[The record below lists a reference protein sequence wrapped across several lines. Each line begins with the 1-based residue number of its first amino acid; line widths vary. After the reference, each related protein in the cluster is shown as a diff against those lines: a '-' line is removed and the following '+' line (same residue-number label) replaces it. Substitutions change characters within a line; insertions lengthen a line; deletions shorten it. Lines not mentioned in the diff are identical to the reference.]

1 MGWMLVLMI
10 WFVYPVA
17 ATIAIVVLGI
27 LNAKYKSEIGE
38 LQEEKRAWEGGKEGC
53 AGLSDVGRKEKAVM
67 PSVMKPERVAL
78 PVFEP
83 AGMGMTETKE
93 PETVSPVTVSPVR
106 ECKKR
111 PLHPGLAPLVI
122 GVIFVV
128 IAGLIFATTNWY
140 LIPDLCKVVMVLGF
154 AVLFFFASRVAERKL
169 KIERT
174 GRAFYILGSIFLF
187 LTVLAMGYFKVLGPG
202 FVLEGNGRWWVLWAG
217 SVVTETA
224 FLLGFRKYKERVFT
238 WVYLAGLT
246 VSVTFL
252 MAALGSYGAGFA
264 DGMLCYAF
272 VLLLAGWM
280 DGRDKEREKAV
291 SGFLPEHVLG
301 VWKLFAAVNFALFAG
316 LRVPGVLMGFY
327 SVCGGS
333 WLEVYRI
340 TLWDIFCTGLMAAGM
355 AILALEYPKQR
366 GCKILYRLMAAVS
379 LQYTAMGI
387 PSAIG
392 ISSATGVPSAMGLS
406 SVMEYRYLLAAALHG
421 GWFALAGKNRNRL
434 WTEAGDIVTTVAVA
448 GNTGILM
455 FAAMRMT
462 VLSAQFTASAA
473 ILVFA
478 GVMVSW
484 SRKYP
489 GMRRVI
495 LYLLGMLTVTGY
507 GICIC
512 AGMPEVRYNYL
523 LFGYL
528 VVAAIWDIAK
538 KDCFWP
544 DILLIG
550 SVPQVVSVFLPIKP
564 APFFLFLALYL
575 FIKTWGQ
582 EGKMGRF
589 LCKASCICSLAGIYM
604 ELYWRLPNRVL
615 AMFAVAALLAAEYLV
630 AGNRD
635 GQWKKDGFWNVT
647 GGAVFVALMVEF
659 YGSSGVSIG
668 YLPVCLGLFILIYG
682 KLYLENST
690 FAHLPMAV
698 AMLPLPWHLASV
710 YDVTDGQILG
720 GTAVAV
726 LVSGILFRLAGP
738 VHVAD
743 EEGKNTLRVDWY
755 HILIGPVLVILSGIG
770 GREWES
776 LYTLLLVLYVLQFA
790 MNAPLKKPAV
800 TAAMALGIWFWWRQ
814 PFIPVPE
821 IVSLESS
828 LLPVAAAA
836 AVLSKVWGD
845 GRKVRGVRT
854 AIHAGCLALLA
865 VAAFASGEVWDA
877 LMLEFICLLTFL
889 AAGKAE
895 NRFWKNLSG
904 SILVLV
910 VLYMTKG
917 FWLSLSWWVY
927 LLAAGIGLIAFAAW
941 NEMNKKE

>member
-1 MGWMLVLMI
+1 MLVLFI

-27 LNAKYKSEIGE
+27 LNAKYKSEIRE
-38 LQEEKRAWEGGKEGC
+38 LKEEKDAMPP
-53 AGLSDVGRKEKAVM
+53 VM
-67 PSVMKPERVAL
+67 RPERVAL
-78 PVFEP
+78 PVFESAGTLETEKLETVAP
-83 AGMGMTETKE
+83 EAGMPEAGASETGT
-93 PETVSPVTVSPVR
+93 PEAERPVTGSPIR
-106 ECKKR
+106 ERKKR
-111 PLHPGLAPLVI
+111 QLHPGLASLVI
-122 GVIFVV
+122 GVVFVV

-140 LIPDLCKVVMVLGF
+140 LIPDLCKVAMVFGG
-154 AVLFFFASRVAERKL
+154 AVLFFFASRVAERRL

-187 LTVLAMGYFKVLGPG
+187 LTVLAIGYFKVLGPG
-202 FVLEGNGRWWVLWAG
+202 FVLEGSGRWWVLWAG
-217 SVVTETA
+217 SVVTESA
-224 FLLGFRKYKERVFT
+224 FLLGFHKYKERVFT

-246 VSVTFL
+246 VSMTFL
-252 MAALGSYGAGFA
+252 MAALRNYGAGFI
-264 DGMLCYAF
+264 DGMLCYGV
-272 VLLLAGWM
+272 VLLLVGWM
-280 DGRDKEREKAV
+280 DGRDKKKEKDG
-291 SGFLPEHVLG
+291 SGFLPEHVSAAWN
-301 VWKLFAAVNFALFAG
+301 VFAAVNFALFAG

-355 AILALEYPKQR
+355 AVLALIYPERR
-366 GCKILYRLMAAVS
+366 GGKILYRLMVAVS
-379 LQYTAMGI
+379 LQYAAMGI
-387 PSAIG
+387 LAELG
-392 ISSATGVPSAMGLS
+392 ILAATGNSLAVAIPAA
-406 SVMEYRYLLAAALHG
+406 MEYRYLLAAALHG
-421 GWFALAGKNRNRL
+421 GWFALAGKKRNCL
-434 WTEAGDIVTTVAVA
+434 WTETGDVISTVAVA
-448 GNTGILM
+448 GNAGVLLFM
-455 FAAMRMT
+455 AMWRMP
-462 VLSAQFTASAA
+462 VLSAQLTASAA
-473 ILVFA
+473 ILILA
-478 GVMVSW
+478 GMTVSW

-512 AGMPEVRYNYL
+512 AGMTEMRYHYL

-528 VVAAIWDIAK
+528 VLAAIWDIVK
-538 KDCFWP
+538 KDSFWA
-544 DILLIG
+544 DILLVG
-550 SVPQVVSVFLPIKP
+550 SVPQVVSMFLSIKT

-582 EGKMGRF
+582 EGKLGRF

-615 AMFAVAALLAAEYLV
+615 AMLAVVVLLAAEYLV
-630 AGNRD
+630 AGKRD
-635 GQWKKDGFWNVT
+635 GQWRKDKFWNVT
-647 GGAVFVALMVEF
+647 GSAVFVALMVEF
-659 YGSSGVSIG
+659 YRSGGVSTG
-668 YLPVCLGLFILIYG
+668 YLAVCLGLFFLVYG
-682 KLYLENST
+682 KLYLENSM

-698 AMLPLPWHLASV
+698 AMLPLPWHMAWV
-710 YDVTDGQILG
+710 YGLTDGQVLG

-726 LVSGILFRLAGP
+726 LVSGILFRLGGP

-755 HILIGPVLVILSGIG
+755 HILIGPVLVILAGVG
-770 GREWES
+770 GRGWES

-790 MNAPLKKPAV
+790 MNAPLKKAAV

-814 PFIPVPE
+814 PFIPVPG
-821 IVSLESS
+821 IISLESN

-836 AVLSKVWGD
+836 AVLPKIWGD
-845 GRKVRGVRT
+845 GREARGVRT
-854 AIHAGCLALLA
+854 AVHACCLALLA

-877 LMLEFICLLTFL
+877 LMLELICLLTFL
-889 AAGKAE
+889 AAGRAE

-904 SILVLV
+904 SVLVLV
-910 VLYMTKG
+910 ALYMTKG